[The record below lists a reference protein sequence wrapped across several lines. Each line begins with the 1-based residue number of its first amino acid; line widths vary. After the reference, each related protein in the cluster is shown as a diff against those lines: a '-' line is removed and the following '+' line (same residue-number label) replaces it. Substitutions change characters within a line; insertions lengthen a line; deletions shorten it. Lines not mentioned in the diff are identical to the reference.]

1 MRPLV
6 IVGLI
11 GCANCFIH
19 GTPEPRKKLSL
30 RVDALRRKAASFAV
44 TERTPAAPVLGAPV
58 RLCEDVDKPLI
69 DTKSYRVIELSNGLR
84 CCLISDPKA
93 EVRELSRA

>member
-1 MRPLV
+1 MRHLT
-6 IVGLI
+6 IIGLI

-30 RVDALRRKAASFAV
+30 RVDALRLKAASIAV
-44 TERTPAAPVLGAPV
+44 PERSAAAPVFGAPI

-93 EVRELSRA
+93 EVGVLT